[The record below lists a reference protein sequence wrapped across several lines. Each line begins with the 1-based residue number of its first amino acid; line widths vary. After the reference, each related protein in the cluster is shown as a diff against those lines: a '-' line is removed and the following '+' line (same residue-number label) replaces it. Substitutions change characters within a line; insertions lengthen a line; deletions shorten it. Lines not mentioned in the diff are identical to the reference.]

1 MSKEERRQR
10 RKEEANEELKQAASD
25 IEWLRENGTP
35 CNWCE
40 AQDFGERHYREHIAF
55 VDREHIAFVVDDT
68 RTNSGANA
76 FVEERHLRLERGDRI
91 ARLAALDKTTGGRKI
106 LREAFEIAHKK
117 GRDDA

>member
-1 MSKEERRQR
+1 VSKEERRRR
-10 RKEEANEELKQAASD
+10 RKEEADEELKQAASD

-40 AQDFGERHYREHIAF
+40 AQDFGGRHY
-55 VDREHIAFVVDDT
+55 REHIAFVVDDT

-76 FVEERHLRLERGDRI
+76 FVEERHLRMNRGERI
-91 ARLAALDKTTGGRKI
+91 ARLAALDKTTGGRKM
-106 LREAFEIAHKK
+106 LRAAFETAHKK